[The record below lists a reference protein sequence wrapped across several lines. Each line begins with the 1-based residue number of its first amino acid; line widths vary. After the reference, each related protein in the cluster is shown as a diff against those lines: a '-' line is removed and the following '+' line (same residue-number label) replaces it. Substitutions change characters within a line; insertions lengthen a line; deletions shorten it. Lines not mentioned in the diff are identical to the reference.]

1 VPEQTDGMSAPE
13 SRDWGA
19 WSRDAQ
25 RLMQERNEAWQS
37 RFALRGQ
44 PYRWD
49 LQTGTLRFERTDD
62 DVVAEARLVGTASES
77 EGTFL
82 WSWAN
87 DGLPP
92 RARTGL
98 ERVREFGQ
106 QHGLTLLNTPEFRSD
121 RAQGTE
127 MLATAARIL
136 DAEGLFMDRTGDL
149 TLFFALFH
157 FEVRHKNNPAGSV
170 QHLTLPVL
178 DDEGAHEMSKEVL
191 EAEPGDNGCW
201 RLLHSPALVD
211 GVARGDLIRLAPEE
225 PCGFV
230 VVERA
235 GNLAIVVVTPP
246 GEQASCRRALE
257 PAVLELGGVCEGGP
271 PETLIFSI
279 PVSVGF
285 RRVEELFDGAAE
297 RKVVTTWWFGNV
309 YGPGKEPL
317 NWWTDALPKRST
329 ATTAPPEPK
338 RTRSARAAAP
348 GARTQGLRRVLQQGI
363 TVSAG
368 RRARTV
374 AGYLLVFLGGAVLF
388 HARSWIP
395 SVWHGPR
402 PISFEELSSVTEPA
416 AVPNRWVSFDFTR
429 AVDTGIREN
438 TSVDPSDERKYILIQ
453 VQDSWLVAEVRSSFA
468 SSHIEGY
475 LETTAQGIHISESL
489 VPAPGAKLLPC
500 QLDGAYP
507 LRAGLY
513 SMAGLVAV
521 LVVCGLWLALGK

>member
-1 VPEQTDGMSAPE
+1 MSTPE
-13 SRDWGA
+13 STDWDA
-19 WSRDAQ
+19 WTRDAQ
-25 RLMQERNEAWQS
+25 RLMQERNEAWRN
-37 RFALRGQ
+37 RFALREE
-44 PYRWD
+44 PHRWD

-87 DGLPP
+87 EGLPR

-98 ERVREFGQ
+98 ELVREFGR
-106 QHGLTLLNTPEFRSD
+106 QHGLPLLDTPDFRCG
-121 RAQGTE
+121 RAQGTA

-136 DAEGLFMDRTGDL
+136 DADGLFVDRGGDV
-149 TLFFALFH
+149 TFFFALFR
-157 FEVRHKNNPAGSV
+157 FEVRPKNEQSGSV
-170 QHLTLPVL
+170 QHLTVPVL
-178 DDEGAHEMSKEVL
+178 DDAQAHEVAKEVL
-191 EAEPGDNGCW
+191 EAEPADHGCW

-211 GVARGDLIRLAPEE
+211 GVARGDLIRIAPEE
-225 PCGFV
+225 PRGFV

-235 GNLAIVVVTPP
+235 GNLAIVVSTPP
-246 GEQASCRRALE
+246 GAEASCRRVLE

-271 PETLIFSI
+271 PQTLIFSI

-297 RKVVTTWWFGNV
+297 RMVETTWWFGNV
-309 YGPGKEPL
+309 YGPGEVPL
-317 NWWTDALPKRST
+317 NWWTEALPKRGA
-329 ATTAPPEPK
+329 ATTAQAEPK
-338 RTRSARAAAP
+338 RPTSARAEAP
-348 GARTQGLRRVLQQGI
+348 GARMQRLRRVLQQGT
-363 TVSAG
+363 TVPAR
-368 RRARTV
+368 RRARAV

-402 PISFEELSSVTEPA
+402 PITLEELSSVTEPA
-416 AVPNRWVSFDFTR
+416 AVPHRWVSFDFTR
-429 AVDTGIREN
+429 AIDTGIREN

-453 VQDSWLVAEVRSSFA
+453 VEDHWLVAEVRSSFA

-475 LETTAQGIHISESL
+475 LETGPDRIQISESL
-489 VPAPGAKLLPC
+489 APGAKLLPY

-507 LRAGLY
+507 LRAGLHA
-513 SMAGLVAV
+513 MAGFVAV
-521 LVVCGLWLALGK
+521 LVLGGLCLALWK